1 MLKSELK
8 AEEYRA
14 RAREAS
20 AAAAEASLDRIRE
33 RHQQAAITWSELAD
47 AEEARAQ
54 QSRAVLQS
62 SAASPR
68 SRSTSK
74 SSGEPDGSSEPH

>member
-1 MLKSELK
+1 MLKGELK

-14 RAREAS
+14 RAQEAS
-20 AAAAEASLDRIRE
+20 AAAAEATLDRIRE

-54 QSRAVLQS
+54 RNRALLQS
-62 SAASPR
+62 CAGSRRDAASR
-68 SRSTSK
+68 NTR
-74 SSGEPDGSSEPH
+74 